1 MEIEGSTFIYLA
13 IFAALL
19 VSLFW
24 RSARGGDAM
33 IAIAGIIGA
42 AYGYAE
48 HGIYAVLLPLLVALF
63 GGVQAGR
70 GLLGSQ
76 RARFA
81 RHEQPLRKG
90 PFAKLD
96 RATARHLI
104 DQGVWIEAKAGDL
117 LAREGEP
124 ITHLHWIAEGSADV
138 VVDDEPAGKCGPRS
152 FVGEATVFSGEPAS
166 GTVRLAGNARL
177 WSVEAEDLRAY
188 ADDHPEVRQILD
200 QGFTQSLAGKLD
212 AKNRAGAAS

>member
-1 MEIEGSTFIYLA
+1 MAIERSTFIYLA

-19 VSLFW
+19 ISLLW
-24 RSARGGDAM
+24 RSVRGGDAM
-33 IAIAGIIGA
+33 VAIAGIIGA
-42 AYGYAE
+42 AYGYSE
-48 HGIYAVLLPLLVALF
+48 HGIYAVILPLLVALF

-81 RHEQPLRKG
+81 PHEQPLRKG

-104 DQGVWIEAKAGDL
+104 DQGMWIEAKAGDV

-124 ITHLHWIAEGSADV
+124 VTHLHWIADGSAEMV
-138 VVDDEPAGKCGPRS
+138 VGDAPAGTCGPRS
-152 FVGEATVFSGEPAS
+152 FVGEASVFSEDPAS
-166 GTVRLAGNARL
+166 GTVRLAGDARL

-188 ADDHPEVRQILD
+188 ADDHPEVRHILD
-200 QGFTQSLAGKLD
+200 QGFTKSLAEKLD
-212 AKNRAGAAS
+212 AMNRGDA